1 MLDSGER
8 CPLDA
13 TPGSSSCAAHA
24 VPREPGAFYTSQLT
38 DEDRRALAL
47 AAELGGVD
55 AEIAVLRVLIRRVLT
70 VGDVEAARRGIETL
84 CRTLKVRH
92 ALDDQ
97 GSGRLADT
105 LGRVLDTL
113 AEEEAVG
120 Q

>member
-1 MLDSGER
+1 LNAISG
-8 CPLDA
+8 
-13 TPGSSSCAAHA
+13 TPHCSAHA
-24 VPREPGAFYTSQLT
+24 DACAPDGFYSGQLT

-47 AAELGGVD
+47 AANLDGVD
-55 AEIAVLRVLIRRVLT
+55 AEIGVLRVLIRRVLT
-70 VGDVEAARRGIETL
+70 AGDVEAARRGIDTL
-84 CRTLKVRH
+84 CRTLKIRH

-113 AEEEAVG
+113 AEEEAIS